1 MKPDLEAIRKRLEA
15 VTPGPWKWDRCLGGT
30 WALEDS
36 QGVPLLYEYGP
47 TGLQVETPIADF
59 IAHAPGDIAALLERV
74 EELEAVMTKGQ
85 KWRRSMMTESE
96 RTVEALKC
104 PGDSSDL
111 EYEQAQVH
119 RMTCESSLMQ
129 ALAALEE
136 AP

>member
-1 MKPDLEAIRKRLEA
+1 MKPDLEAIRKRFRTGDPPA
-15 VTPGPWKWDRCLGGT
+15 
-30 WALEDS
+30 WAD
-36 QGVPLLYEYGP
+36 VVVLLKYVG
-47 TGLQVETPIADF
+47 
-59 IAHAPGDIAALLERV
+59 
-74 EELEAVMTKGQ
+74 ELEAVMTKGQ

-96 RTVEALKC
+96 RAVEVLKC